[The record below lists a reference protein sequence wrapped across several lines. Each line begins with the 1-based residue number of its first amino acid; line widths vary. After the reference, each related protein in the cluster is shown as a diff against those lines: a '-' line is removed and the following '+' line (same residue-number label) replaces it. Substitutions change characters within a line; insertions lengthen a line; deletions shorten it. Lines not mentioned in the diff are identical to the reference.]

1 MNRDHA
7 AQLVSALYESWYAA
21 AVRYAYRLTAS
32 LELAEDVVQESFML
46 LYRELRHGRAI
57 GNPKGW
63 TLVVIRRQ
71 ISKQVRSY
79 QSLDPHNL
87 SLELLDSMPSAM
99 PSWKEPGFEED
110 DATRLLAILTSRE
123 LEVILLRMEA
133 LKYREIAGQLGIN
146 PNSVNTLLARALRKL
161 QKAVAERR
169 SCLPL
174 KVQAG
179 CANCDG
185 LAVASRPTARLQA
198 RSPGSGWS
206 STSGCRVTTIRR

>member
-7 AQLVSALYESWYAA
+7 AQLVSALYESWYSA
-21 AVRYAYRLTAS
+21 AVRYAYRLTSS

-87 SLELLDSMPSAM
+87 SLEFLDSMPSAM
-99 PSWKEPGFEED
+99 PSWKEPGFEQD
-110 DATRLLAILTSRE
+110 DVTKSLAVLTPRE

-133 LKYREIAGQLGIN
+133 LKYREIAGQLGIS

-161 QKAVAERR
+161 QKAVAERG

-174 KVQAG
+174 KPQEQAEDEAT
-179 CANCDG
+179 CSKP
-185 LAVASRPTARLQA
+185 LH
-198 RSPGSGWS
+198 
-206 STSGCRVTTIRR
+206 